1 MTEFYLSFQLSIF
14 FSLKMKRTLWRKR
27 FHNELEKT
35 SQERTPFLS
44 IWEKYQWPP
53 WTPVRLHLR
62 WSCYLDTFI
71 LFCYIEFMSTNW
83 RKKSIE
89 ANLRHKCRSCF
100 WSIEKEK
107 ISIYQYLC
115 NCLSSQPIN
124 RTKLILRNQNIFSF
138 EPYAVVIQRK
148 GLSSAREETKLI
160 VLHSRTKC
168 IVTDKKVHAFIKGCA
183 Y

>member
-71 LFCYIEFMSTNW
+71 LFCHIEFMSTNW

-124 RTKLILRNQNIFSF
+124 RTKLILGNQNISSF
-138 EPYAVVIQRK
+138 EANAVVIQRK
-148 GLSSAREETKLI
+148 GLSSAREETRLI
-160 VLHSRTKC
+160 VLHSRTQC
-168 IVTDKKVHAFIKGCA
+168 NVTDKRYILL
-183 Y
+183 

>member
-1 MTEFYLSFQLSIF
+1 MNLKRPPRKEHLFFPFGKSI
-14 FSLKMKRTLWRKR
+14 SDPLG
-27 FHNELEKT
+27 H
-35 SQERTPFLS
+35 Q
-44 IWEKYQWPP
+44 
-53 WTPVRLHLR
+53 
-62 WSCYLDTFI
+62 CGFI
-71 LFCYIEFMSTNW
+71 LDDLAIWILLFCFAISNLCQQTEEKNPQKQTSGTNVEAVFDRLK
-83 RKKSIE
+83 RK
-89 ANLRHKCRSCF
+89 
-100 WSIEKEK
+100 K

-168 IVTDKKVHAFIKGCA
+168 IVTDKKVHTFIKGCA
-183 Y
+183 